1 MGLVLGFYT
10 SPFQLAPAWDCLEGH
25 GPGKDRWDLDYDIF
39 LKQ

>member
-10 SPFQLAPAWDCLEGH
+10 SPFQPAPAWDCLEGH